1 MRAFIMVSGVD
12 GADYT
17 VREMIIEM
25 RGTVNRT
32 ADDVASLRS
41 NQDNLAQRI
50 GTIERDNAFNRGQKS
65 GFERAVKAV
74 YALATVSG
82 IGGIAAAFK
91 ILLMH

>member
-1 MRAFIMVSGVD
+1 MVTGVD

-17 VREMIIEM
+17 VREMLIEM

-32 ADDVASLRS
+32 AGDVTAMRDEHASVAARVTKLE
-41 NQDNLAQRI
+41 
-50 GTIERDNAFNRGQKS
+50 TENAYQRGQKS

-82 IGGIAAAFK
+82 IGGIAAAAK
-91 ILLMH
+91 ILLMSR